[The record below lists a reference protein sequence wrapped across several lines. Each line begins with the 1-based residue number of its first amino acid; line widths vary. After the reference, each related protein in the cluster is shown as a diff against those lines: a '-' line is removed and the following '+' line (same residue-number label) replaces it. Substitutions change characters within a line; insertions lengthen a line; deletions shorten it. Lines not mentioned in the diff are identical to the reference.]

1 MTDEATG
8 ECDLNAAKCTCKYTP
23 PKWNLFQTTGPFR
36 GGEKW
41 ESRVFKERDDSER
54 KEPNSLSPAGSY
66 KLTIRRVT
74 VIQVGKIG
82 EEISGITLMDI
93 PPCENMESGEKVFP
107 ASI

>member
-8 ECDLNAAKCTCKYTP
+8 ECDLNAAKSTCKYTP
-23 PKWNLFQTTGPFR
+23 PKWNLFQSTGPFH

-41 ESRVFKERDDSER
+41 ESRVFKEREDSER
-54 KEPNSLSPAGSY
+54 KEPNSLRPVGSY

-74 VIQVGKIG
+74 VIQVGKIS
-82 EEISGITLMDI
+82 EEVSDITLMVV
-93 PPCENMESGEKVFP
+93 PPRENMESGEKVFP